1 MVALGS
7 LGVRGVVLDV
17 EGTTTPISFVF
28 DVLFPYAR
36 TNLREFLATHG
47 PSGLLR
53 EVDRLLREEHAAD
66 VARGDAPPPLPA
78 DVSSG
83 NAVDL
88 EPYVV
93 WLMDRDRKSPGL
105 KLLQGLIWQRGF
117 ADGTLRGEL
126 FPDVAPAL
134 DRWRSREIDVA
145 IYSSGSVLA
154 QRLIFGNT
162 EAGDLTPRIS
172 QFFDATIGP
181 KRSAASYRHIASELH
196 VQPNELLFLS
206 DVHAELSAA
215 RTAGFQALLCVRPG
229 NPEPAREDE
238 TTIESFDYTDMPVYQ
253 YDSISKNPQ
262 PDVEHGVDGG
272 HSGML
277 ELAEGDKLH
286 FLCDINNRSSVT
298 LSFVNELM
306 TGEMCITFGS
316 ITGDGSFGYPTRV
329 QN

>member
-1 MVALGS
+1 VTVALGD
-7 LGVRGVVLDV
+7 LGVRGVVLDI
-17 EGTTTPISFVF
+17 EGTTTPISFVY

-36 TNLREFLATHG
+36 THLREFLGSRGT
-47 PSGLLR
+47 SGLLI
-53 EVDRLLREEHAAD
+53 EVDRQLREEHAAD

-78 DVSSG
+78 DMSSG

-88 EPYVV
+88 EPYVL

-105 KLLQGLIWQRGF
+105 KLLQGMIWQRGF

-181 KRSAASYRHIASELH
+181 KRSADSYRHIAAELH
-196 VQPNELLFLS
+196 RAPNELLFLS

-215 RTAGFQALLCVRPG
+215 RAAGFRTFLCVRPG
-229 NPEPAREDE
+229 NPEPPRDDE
-238 TTIESFDYTDMPVYQ
+238 VVIQTFD
-253 YDSISKNPQ
+253 
-262 PDVEHGVDGG
+262 
-272 HSGML
+272 
-277 ELAEGDKLH
+277 
-286 FLCDINNRSSVT
+286 DIVA
-298 LSFVNELM
+298 
-306 TGEMCITFGS
+306 
-316 ITGDGSFGYPTRV
+316 
-329 QN
+329 